1 MKAILRG
8 ILLFLICWHLFS
20 VFEIR
25 SCDAANNTLQRRFA
39 APYASDIP
47 FLAFPRYPRFTTDA
61 SSFDVMSVQKIPYLP
76 GDITPRS
83 FTLPVPQK
91 VSPTL
96 SRAAKRRK
104 LRPEERKPKEKTG
117 VTLDLDAGYGSGD
130 TFISRFQHGTQ
141 FKGAHYTI
149 SGHWEQTDGTT
160 QPQEEYVLAGKASF
174 NMDISKQ
181 GELRFDGNF
190 FSSDRELS
198 QIVDKPNQKKSAIQ
212 AIADLRV
219 NASTESPLRFT
230 FSWERDVF
238 TDYTEQEFSADSYR
252 SDFVA
257 KYLWGR
263 YDTLTFQGMGI
274 IQDVNADEYDSE
286 LTVVADTTLTN
297 TFVWRDMVV
306 FEFGGRFAYSHVAE
320 QNTTTSLLAPLSAL
334 RLRLG
339 ETTTFYVTYQ
349 PTLATPLFSDLYIKT
364 LYTSLNSSLSAETM
378 RHVVESG
385 IQQRFGKTAALNV
398 AAFYQEREHLIALS
412 DENLD
417 YLLTYTQEASARF
430 FGLKAGW
437 QVHFL
442 DQFVH
447 ALTYTY
453 TDYEVTS
460 RDFLSASEGAFDQ
473 HHLPYQPHHH
483 LQANLSWIAP
493 YGFKMDISGVYVSE
507 QYRNWQRAAS
517 TIGGRFS
524 VNMSFSQTITEW
536 AQVYALVRNLTD
548 TVAYEISPL
557 LDNEEVTSSRMFL
570 GGIRLRF

>member
-8 ILLFLICWHLFS
+8 ILFFLLCWPLFGIFD
-20 VFEIR
+20 ITP
-25 SCDAANNTLQRRFA
+25 CDAANNALQRRFA

-47 FLAFPRYPRFTTDA
+47 FLVFPRYPRFTTDA
-61 SSFDVMSVQKIPYLP
+61 SSFDVMSVQKTPYLP
-76 GDITPRS
+76 GDITPSS

-117 VTLDLDAGYGSGD
+117 ITLDLDAGYGNGD

-230 FSWERDVF
+230 FSWERDIF
-238 TDYTEQEFSADSYR
+238 TDYTEQEFFANCYR

-263 YDTLTFQGMGI
+263 YDTLTFQGQGM
-274 IQDVNADEYDSE
+274 IQTVDADEYDSE
-286 LTVVADTTLTN
+286 LTVIADTTLAN

-306 FEFGGRFAYSHVAE
+306 FEFGGRFAYSHAEE
-320 QNTTTSLLAPLSAL
+320 QNATDSLLAPLSAL

-349 PTLATPLFSDLYIKT
+349 PTLITPLFSDLYIKT
-364 LYTSLNSSLSAETM
+364 LYTSLNSSLSAETR

-430 FGLKAGW
+430 FGIKAGW

-460 RDFLSASEGAFDQ
+460 RDFLLASEETFDQ

-493 YGFKMDISGVYVSE
+493 YGFKMDISGLYVSE
-507 QYRNWQRAAS
+507 QYRNWQSVAS

-524 VNMSFSQTITEW
+524 VNISFSQAITDW

-548 TVAYEISPL
+548 TAAYEISPV